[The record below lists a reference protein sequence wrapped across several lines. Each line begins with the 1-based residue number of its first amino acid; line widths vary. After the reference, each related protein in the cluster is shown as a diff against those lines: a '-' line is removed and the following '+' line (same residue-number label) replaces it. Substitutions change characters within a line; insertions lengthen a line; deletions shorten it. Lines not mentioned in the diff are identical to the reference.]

1 MSEKRSERRRG
12 DVLEDAILDATWGE
26 LVEHGY
32 SGLTMETVAKRA
44 GTSRPV
50 LHRRWSSRSEL
61 AAAAMSRYVAQN
73 PISVPDLGSVREEV
87 TLLLRR
93 FADRA
98 PPELMRFIFDM
109 RDELI
114 EAASNPA
121 AMAEKVGERDL
132 VQRIMERGIAR
143 GEIDPNGLTPRVI
156 SLPTDLVRHEMLMT
170 LKPLPDSAIRE
181 IVEDIFLPLV
191 CPLQKSST
199 RRVRPRRER
208 SLTSEEKSSGTK
220 QGE

>member
-1 MSEKRSERRRG
+1 MSEKKGERRRG
-12 DVLEDAILDATWGE
+12 DVLEDAILDATWSE

-32 SGLTMETVAKRA
+32 NSLTMEAVARRA

-73 PISVPDLGSVREEV
+73 PIGVPDLGSVREEV

-114 EAASNPA
+114 ETKSTPA

-132 VQRIMERGIAR
+132 VQRIVERGVVR
-143 GEIDPNGLTPRVI
+143 GEIDPSRLTPRAI
-156 SLPTDLVRHEMLMT
+156 SLPLDLVRHEMLMT

-181 IVEDIFLPLV
+181 IVDDIFLPLI
-191 CPLQKSST
+191 CPLQASST
-199 RRVRPRRER
+199 GQVRSRQGKALPA
-208 SLTSEEKSSGTK
+208 EEKHPRTK
-220 QGE
+220 QGG